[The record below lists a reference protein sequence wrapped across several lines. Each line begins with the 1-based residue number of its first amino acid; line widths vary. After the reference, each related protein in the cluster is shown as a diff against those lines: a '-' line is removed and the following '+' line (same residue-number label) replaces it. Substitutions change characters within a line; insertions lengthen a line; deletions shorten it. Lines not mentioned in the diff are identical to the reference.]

1 MLIKLL
7 QDAGLDH
14 TQIEVMVTDTENTMG
29 KLGKDVE
36 PQFGKS
42 HPCKCHGIEI
52 CVNPWSDS
60 EATRPMMKNVRK
72 FLAAFAKSNNAKSAL
87 RAAQKTAG

>member
-29 KLGKDVE
+29 SSEKTSSLSSG
-36 PQFGKS
+36 
-42 HPCKCHGIEI
+42 
-52 CVNPWSDS
+52 NPTHAN
-60 EATRPMMKNVRK
+60 AT
-72 FLAAFAKSNNAKSAL
+72 A
-87 RAAQKTAG
+87 